1 MTELLPFLPLVLG
14 MALLAAI
21 LLAWHCL
28 NRAHA
33 EDWVLHPRP
42 SFPAAGFAVTDLPAY
57 EFLARE
63 RCWLIRR
70 TIAQLDFAADP
81 GWTFWLRVGR
91 RGQPLTLPDEPP
103 IPHDQRQIRRVD
115 GLRVEMLYSPGGAGL
130 VRWSRNSF
138 DYALTFPAGEMGLPS
153 GLTAAFVREAN
164 AEPL

>member
-70 TIAQLDFAADP
+70 TIAQLDFVADP

-91 RGQPLTLPDEPP
+91 RGQSLTLPDEPP

-130 VRWSRNSF
+130 ARWSRNGF